1 MAAGEAPG
9 PLCSLKSIQA
19 VNDGTTARTASPAPG
34 TLCSERAEVYAH
46 TQTLVGLLSAGQGTP
61 ASEALI
67 ADYRRRIQTQRTR
80 LALRALRDMKEI
92 RREVWVTLNREQ
104 RIAALREVHRI
115 YAAAFGM
122 APSAMS
128 FERLPPNG
136 RATVYGV
143 YVANERLLK
152 VEERLIEPMHLRP
165 EQAVVELVCTVVHES
180 RHYLQWRVLRRP
192 NSFPSF
198 WQAKEWADDYSRTS
212 DPSGDPEGYRKQ
224 PVEADAFAVEEL
236 ARAMLYPDTL
246 SVQPYAD

>member
-1 MAAGEAPG
+1 M
-9 PLCSLKSIQA
+9 
-19 VNDGTTARTASPAPG
+19 
-34 TLCSERAEVYAH
+34 
-46 TQTLVGLLSAGQGTP
+46 GLLSAGQGTP